1 MIRNIVSLLLLT
13 VLPFAICANGVSEN
27 HPKYLLFQTMD
38 RNSKFTQTNPLGLIK
53 MSPSVN
59 HFLVE
64 ISSSERTIVLTFIVL
79 KFLSGLLYR
88 ILIFC
93 NVYKTGLL
101 TPCNFM
107 TGLLR
112 AHENNNLS
120 DIKCELY
127 DMTLKV

>member
-1 MIRNIVSLLLLT
+1 MKRNIVSLLLLT
-13 VLPFAICANGVSEN
+13 VLPFAICANGASEN

-38 RNSKFTQTNPLGLIK
+38 GNSRFTQTNPLSLIVL
-53 MSPSVN
+53 SPSVN

-64 ISSSERTIVLTFIVL
+64 ISSSERTIVLSFMVL
-79 KFLSGLLYR
+79 SFLSGLLYR

-101 TPCNFM
+101 TPYNFM

-112 AHENNNLS
+112 AHEHNSS
-120 DIKCELY
+120 DIKNK
-127 DMTLKV
+127 LKV